1 MIKNLSVL
9 IIVLFCVNTFAQ
21 KTNTSPY
28 SILGIGEEI
37 SAKTVEEMSMGGSGT
52 VGNYEYQ
59 LSFTNPA
66 TYSGFRL
73 TTYSIAGQNR
83 GLTVKD
89 ALTTQKSSSAN
100 LSYLVLGIPVG
111 EKAGFVFG
119 LQPNTSVGY
128 SIENTILDSEGEV
141 SEISLYEGDGGTNRV
156 FLGAGYQV
164 SEGLSIGF
172 EGDYVFGNIDNS
184 IINQQRDV
192 QLGTKYVTDTRV
204 KGFGLKTGF
213 LYKKYLKNDLY
224 LSLGGS
230 FELENELESEGH
242 EYLYSVSFTNGES
255 PRDTILNAASNGFYN
270 KPMKTSLGVG
280 IGKSKKWAASLDY
293 SFQDKIELG
302 GNLLN
307 RNPKLAFRKSSQLSL
322 GGFYIPKYNS
332 ISSYWDRV
340 IYRAGVR
347 SQQTGIMVDG
357 SGNGTQFNDVNDFGI
372 SFGVGLP
379 MSNEMS
385 RLNLGFEFGKRGT
398 TDNGL
403 IEESYFNF
411 KLGLLLSNKWFRKR
425 EIN

>member
-1 MIKNLSVL
+1 M
-9 IIVLFCVNTFAQ
+9 
-21 KTNTSPY
+21 P
-28 SILGIGEEI
+28 
-37 SAKTVEEMSMGGSGT
+37 
-52 VGNYEYQ
+52 Q
-59 LSFTNPA
+59 LQHTC
-66 TYSGFRL
+66 R
-73 TTYSIAGQNR
+73 
-83 GLTVKD
+83 
-89 ALTTQKSSSAN
+89 
-100 LSYLVLGIPVG
+100 
-111 EKAGFVFG
+111 
-119 LQPNTSVGY
+119 
-128 SIENTILDSEGEV
+128 
-141 SEISLYEGDGGTNRV
+141 
-156 FLGAGYQV
+156 
-164 SEGLSIGF
+164 
-172 EGDYVFGNIDNS
+172 
-184 IINQQRDV
+184 
-192 QLGTKYVTDTRV
+192 
-204 KGFGLKTGF
+204 
-213 LYKKYLKNDLY
+213 
-224 LSLGGS
+224 
-230 FELENELESEGH
+230 
-242 EYLYSVSFTNGES
+242 
-255 PRDTILNAASNGFYN
+255 
-270 KPMKTSLGVG
+270 
-280 IGKSKKWAASLDY
+280 KSKKWAASLDY

-379 MSNEMS
+379 MSNEIS

>member
-37 SAKTVEEMSMGGSGT
+37 AAKTVEEMSMGGSGT
-52 VGNYEYQ
+52 VGSYENQ

-89 ALTTQKSSSAN
+89 ALTTQKSSNAN

-164 SEGLSIGF
+164 SKGLSVGL

-184 IINQQRDV
+184 IINQLRDV
-192 QLGTKYVTDTRV
+192 QLGTKYVTDAKV

-213 LYKKYLKNDLY
+213 LYKKELKNDLY

-230 FELENELESEGH
+230 FELENELKSEGH
-242 EYLYSVSFTNGES
+242 EYLYSVSFANGES
-255 PRDTILNAASNGFYN
+255 PRDTILNVASNGFYN
-270 KPMKTSLGVG
+270 KPMKTSLGIGVG
-280 IGKSKKWAASLDY
+280 KAKKWAASLDY

-322 GGFYIPKYNS
+322 GGFYIPKHNS

-357 SGNGTQFNDVNDFGI
+357 TGNGTQFNDVNDFGI

-379 MSNEMS
+379 MSNEIS